1 MKKLFEDWRR
11 FLLERKTDVL
21 YEKIADY
28 FYGLLQEHEK
38 YFWKLT
44 DNPQD
49 YFELYFK
56 NRAITKEEFSRYQEL
71 TSDDTV
77 MSTYTKFYV
86 AMTKFRVKATPQ
98 SVRPGVAADMSS
110 NGEMRVFVNMRPENI
125 SSFVQ
130 NIHPLTF
137 RHEIA
142 HWLNSIR
149 SGFKKYRSKGA
160 GKSTSK
166 SFNPKEAY
174 YYANS
179 TEEIQSR
186 AAEVFDIIK
195 KVISREIPENPE
207 FPDDFTARDFQ
218 NALRER
224 NPKMFIKHAIENYG
238 YDYFLYHLLTEK
250 NKRRIVKRFYEMYNH
265 FVAKQNA

>member
-1 MKKLFEDWRR
+1 MKKIFEDWRS
-11 FLLERKTDVL
+11 FLLERKSDVL

-28 FYGLLQEHEK
+28 FYSLLQEHEK
-38 YFWKLT
+38 YFWKFT

-49 YFELYFK
+49 YFELALK
-56 NRAITKEEFSRYQEL
+56 NRVITKEEFARYQKL
-71 TSDDTV
+71 TGDDTV
-77 MSTYTKFYV
+77 MSTYTDFYV
-86 AMTKFRVKATPQ
+86 AMSKFGVKATNQ
-98 SVRPGVAADMSS
+98 NVRPGVAADMS
-110 NGEMRVFVNMRPENI
+110 NKGKMRIFVSSRPKTV

-166 SFNPKEAY
+166 SFNPREAY

-179 TEEIQSR
+179 TEEIQAR
-186 AAEVFDIIK
+186 AAEVFNIIK
-195 KVISREIPENPE
+195 KAVFRQVPENSH
-207 FPDDFTARDFQ
+207 FPDDLIAKDFQ
-218 NALRER
+218 NSLRER
-224 NPKMFIKHAIENYG
+224 KPKMFIKHAIENYA

-250 NKRRIVKRFYEMYNH
+250 NKRRLIKRFYEMYNH
-265 FVAKQNA
+265 LVEKENL